1 MLRITTEKEP
11 KQVTL
16 KLEGELAGTWVS
28 DFLLAWRKCR
38 RILDGRALLVDL
50 SSVVRIDKSGEYLL
64 ALVHCHGAQLTGSG
78 IAVRHLI
85 HTIGLEWPRTQSQ
98 LSKEA

>member
-16 KLEGELAGTWVS
+16 KLEGDLTGIWVS
-28 DFLLAWRKCR
+28 DFLIAWRQCH
-38 RILDGRALLVDL
+38 RIPDGRAVLVDL
-50 SSVVRIDKSGEYLL
+50 SAVGRIDKAGEYLL
-64 ALVHCHGAQLTGSG
+64 ALVHCRGAQLTGSG

-85 HTIGLEWPRTQSQ
+85 RTIGLEWPRTNPQI
-98 LSKEA
+98 SKEA